1 MKTFTI
7 ICSMLILASGGAL
20 AQGSGAE
27 KGPKIAREPARAEQD
42 EPSEVRADKAQRQAD
57 RAIGEAANPDRRDA
71 AGHTGD
77 DVKVDR
83 EPVSKEVDRDD
94 HGNATS
100 QAMLRQRDESKA
112 IKEEYR
118 ASGQKQ
124 AGKKPWHKA
133 ADTGD
138 GNTAEA
144 KGKPGKR
151 KSTSDRSANRDT
163 TDDRDHD

>member
-1 MKTFTI
+1 MKTFI
-7 ICSMLILASGGAL
+7 VICSMLILASGGAL
-20 AQGSGAE
+20 AQGTSAE
-27 KGPKIAREPARAEQD
+27 KGSKAAREAARAEQD
-42 EPSEVRADKAQRQAD
+42 EPSEVRAEKAQRQAD

-77 DVKVDR
+77 DVKADR
-83 EPVSKEVDRDD
+83 ESLPKQVDRDD
-94 HGNATS
+94 YGNATS
-100 QAMLRQRDESKA
+100 QEMLRQRDESKA

-118 ASGQKQ
+118 ASGEKQ

-138 GNTAEA
+138 GDKAAA
-144 KGKPGKR
+144 KGKSGKG
-151 KSTSDRSANRDT
+151 KSKSDRSGDREA

>member
-1 MKTFTI
+1 MKTVI
-7 ICSMLILASGGAL
+7 LICSMLILASGGAL
-20 AQGSGAE
+20 AQGNSAD
-27 KGPKIAREPARAEQD
+27 KGSKVAREPARAEQD
-42 EPSEVRADKAQRQAD
+42 EPSEVRAEKAQRQAD

-77 DVKVDR
+77 DVKADR
-83 EPVSKEVDRDD
+83 ESLPKAVDRDD

-100 QAMLRQRDESKA
+100 QEMLRQRDESKA

-133 ADTGD
+133 ADTEDGD
-138 GNTAEA
+138 KAAA
-144 KGKPGKR
+144 KGKPGKG
-151 KSTSDRSANRDT
+151 KSKTDRSADRDT